1 MSDRIIAA
9 CDGAAKGNPGPAAWA
24 WVIADVHG
32 HPERWEA
39 GPLGRATN
47 NVGEL
52 TALQRLL
59 EALAPGTAVQVRM
72 DSQYAMKA
80 VTQWLPNWKRNGWK
94 NAAGKP
100 VANRELVES
109 IDALLTD
116 RDVEFRYVPAHREDG
131 DHLNAI
137 ADQAASDAAV
147 SQEPA
152 GTALGH
158 ASMPVPAPARST
170 PARSTSTRSASARRT
185 SGTAAAGTGAT
196 GARAGTAGRG
206 GVTIKAKFPGTCPCG
221 KQYGAGEK
229 ISKLGS
235 RWGHPDCGGAGD
247 TDAG

>member
-1 MSDRIIAA
+1 MRHDRGMSDRIIAA

-24 WVIADVHG
+24 WVIADAHG

-59 EALAPGTAVQVRM
+59 EAVAPGTAVQVRM

-80 VTQWLPNWKRNGWK
+80 VTQWLPAWKRNGWK
-94 NAAGKP
+94 TAAGKP
-100 VANRELVES
+100 VANRQLVES

-137 ADQAASDAAV
+137 ADQAASEAAV

-158 ASMPVPAPARST
+158 TAMPIPAPARST
-170 PARSTSTRSASARRT
+170 PARATKART
-185 SGTAAAGTGAT
+185 AGSGTGTGTATARKAT
-196 GARAGTAGRG
+196 GARSG

-221 KQYGAGEK
+221 KQYAGGEK

-235 RWGHPDCGGAGD
+235 RWGHPDCGGA
-247 TDAG
+247 AAE